1 MQLQRGDPMTKPIP
15 AKAKIALEDPD
26 KLYGEVID

>member
-1 MQLQRGDPMTKPIP
+1 MTKPIP

-26 KLYGEVID
+26 KLYVEVID